1 MRKIDTVVFD
11 LGKVLLDWDP
21 RYYYARH
28 FGEDSEALEFFV
40 NEVVPSRWIV
50 EMDAGKP
57 AARAISERQLL
68 HPRYAELIAHWSA
81 GWPHMLR
88 GEIAGTAAIIRQLKT
103 QGVSL
108 FALTNFST
116 ETFPIA
122 RERCPTLALFEDIV
136 VSGEIGMIKPDPQI
150 FRYTVQHCGLHPQT
164 TLFVDDL
171 AANVSAAQDQ
181 GWHAVLF
188 RSPEWLHSDLQ
199 SLGLMPATDASLH
212 KDE

>member
-1 MRKIDTVVFD
+1 MHGIDTVVFD

-28 FGEDSEALEFFV
+28 FGGDSEALEFFV

-57 AARAISERQLL
+57 AARAISERQRL
-68 HPRYAELIAHWSA
+68 HPRHADLIALWSA
-81 GWPHMLR
+81 GWPLMLR
-88 GEIAGTAAIIRQLKT
+88 GEISGTAAIIRQLKT
-103 QGVSL
+103 QGLKL

-136 VSGEIGMIKPDPQI
+136 VSGEIGMIKPDPEI
-150 FRYTVQHCGLHPQT
+150 FRYTARHCRLEPQA
-164 TLFVDDL
+164 TLFIDDL
-171 AANVSAAQDQ
+171 PANVRAAQDE
-181 GWHAVLF
+181 GWQAALF
-188 RSPEWLHSDLQ
+188 RSPELLCADLKA
-199 SLGLMPATDASLH
+199 LGLMPAADASLH
-212 KDE
+212 TPG

>member
-1 MRKIDTVVFD
+1 MHRIDTVVFD

-28 FGEDSEALEFFV
+28 FDGNSEALEFFV

-57 AARAISERQLL
+57 AARAIRERQLL
-68 HPRYAELIAHWSA
+68 HPPHAELIARWSE

-88 GEIAGTAAIIRQLKT
+88 GEIEGTAAIIRQLKN
-103 QGVSL
+103 QGVRL

-136 VSGEIGMIKPDPQI
+136 VSGEIGMIKPDPEI
-150 FRYTVQHCGLHPQT
+150 FKYTVRHCGLEPQA

-171 AANVSAAQDQ
+171 ATNVRAAQDE
-181 GWHAVLF
+181 GWQAVVF
-188 RSPEWLHSDLQ
+188 RSPELLRSDLQ
-199 SLGLMPATDASLH
+199 SLGLIPVADASLTS
-212 KDE
+212 